1 MFLKIGF
8 ILFDNSLHYVADRS
22 EMSPSSLA
30 TLALDDT
37 HGLTSHKNTYG
48 TRFMLENSI
57 SCTFDI

>member
-8 ILFDNSLHYVADRS
+8 VLFDNSLHYVADRS
-22 EMSPSSLA
+22 EMSPSSLV

-37 HGLTSHKNTYG
+37 PGLTGKVINTH
-48 TRFMLENSI
+48 MVLDSCSI